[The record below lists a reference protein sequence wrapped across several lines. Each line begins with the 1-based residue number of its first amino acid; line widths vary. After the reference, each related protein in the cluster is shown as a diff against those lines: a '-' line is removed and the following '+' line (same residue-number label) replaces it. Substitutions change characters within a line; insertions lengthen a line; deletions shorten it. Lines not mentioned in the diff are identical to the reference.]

1 MLRKISK
8 GVERRQLLIV
18 ASLFIIVGVG
28 FIGGKILF
36 NKILDKK
43 DNQKVSDYYEIQN
56 EVMSISEDK
65 NNEKSQKEEQNIDEN
80 YIAILKIPKINLTK
94 GIYSKESY
102 MNNVNRSIQIIE
114 KSDDPDVVGGNF
126 ILAAHSGTARISYFR
141 NLSKLSVEDKLSID
155 YNGKTYNYKVANIYS
170 VEKTGKVEIKRN
182 NSKTTLT
189 LITCDDKTNKQIVVV
204 CELINKRGKNEK

>member
-114 KSDDPDVVGGNF
+114 KSDYPDVVGGNF

>member
-114 KSDDPDVVGGNF
+114 KSDYPDVVGGNF

-141 NLSKLSVEDKLSID
+141 NLSKLSVEDKLSIN

>member
-1 MLRKISK
+1 MLRKINK
-8 GVERRQLLIV
+8 GVDKRQHLIV

-36 NKILDKK
+36 NKMLDRKE
-43 DNQKVSDYYEIQN
+43 NQKISDYYEIQN
-56 EVMSISEDK
+56 EVMSISDDK
-65 NNEKSQKEEQNIDEN
+65 NNEKNQKEEQNIDEN
-80 YIAILKIPKINLTK
+80 YIAVLKIPKIKLTK

-114 KSDDPDVVGGNF
+114 KSDYPDVVGGNF

-141 NLSKLSVEDKLSID
+141 NLSKLSVEDKVSID

-182 NSKTTLT
+182 NNKNALT
-189 LITCDDKTNKQIVVV
+189 LITCEDNTNKQIVVV
-204 CELINKRGKNEK
+204 CQLTSKEEK

>member
-1 MLRKISK
+1 MLRKINK
-8 GVERRQLLIV
+8 GVNKRQHLIV

-43 DNQKVSDYYEIQN
+43 ENKKISDYYEIQN

-65 NNEKSQKEEQNIDEN
+65 NNEKNQKEEQNIDEN
-80 YIAILKIPKINLTK
+80 YIAVLKIPKIKLTK

-114 KSDDPDVVGGNF
+114 KSDYPDVVGGNF

-141 NLSKLSVEDKLSID
+141 NLSKLSVEDKVSID

-182 NSKTTLT
+182 NNKNTLT
-189 LITCDDKTNKQIVVV
+189 LITCEDNTNKQIVVV
-204 CELINKRGKNEK
+204 CQLTSKEEK

>member
-1 MLRKISK
+1 MLRKINK
-8 GVERRQLLIV
+8 GVNKRQHLIV

-36 NKILDKK
+36 NKMLDKK
-43 DNQKVSDYYEIQN
+43 ENKKISDYYEIQN

-65 NNEKSQKEEQNIDEN
+65 NNEKNQKEEQNIDEN
-80 YIAILKIPKINLTK
+80 YIAVLKIPKIKLTK

-114 KSDDPDVVGGNF
+114 KSDYPDVVGGNF

-141 NLSKLSVEDKLSID
+141 NLSKLSVEDKVSID

-182 NSKTTLT
+182 NNKNTLT
-189 LITCDDKTNKQIVVV
+189 LITCEDNTNKQIVVV
-204 CELINKRGKNEK
+204 CQLTSKEEK

>member
-36 NKILDKK
+36 NKILDKR

-80 YIAILKIPKINLTK
+80 YIAILKIPKINLNK

-141 NLSKLSVEDKLSID
+141 NLSKLSVEDKLSIN

>member
-36 NKILDKK
+36 NKILDKR

-114 KSDDPDVVGGNF
+114 KSDYPDVVGGNF

>member
-36 NKILDKK
+36 NKILDKR

-114 KSDDPDVVGGNF
+114 KSDYPDVVGGNF

-141 NLSKLSVEDKLSID
+141 NLSKLSVEDKLSIN

>member
-36 NKILDKK
+36 NKILDKR

-141 NLSKLSVEDKLSID
+141 NLSKLSVEDKLSIN

>member
-1 MLRKISK
+1 MLRKINK
-8 GVERRQLLIV
+8 GVNKRQHLIV

-36 NKILDKK
+36 NKMLDKK
-43 DNQKVSDYYEIQN
+43 ENQKISDYYEIQN

-65 NNEKSQKEEQNIDEN
+65 NNEKNQKEEQNIDEN
-80 YIAILKIPKINLTK
+80 YIAVLKIPKIKLTK

-114 KSDDPDVVGGNF
+114 KSDYPDVVGGNF

-141 NLSKLSVEDKLSID
+141 NLSKLSVEDKVSID

-182 NSKTTLT
+182 NNKNALT
-189 LITCDDKTNKQIVVV
+189 LITCEDNTNKQIVVV
-204 CELINKRGKNEK
+204 CQLTSKEEK

>member
-1 MLRKISK
+1 MLRKINK
-8 GVERRQLLIV
+8 GVDKRQLLIV
-18 ASLFIIVGVG
+18 ASLFMIVGIG
-28 FIGGKILF
+28 FIGGKILL

-43 DNQKVSDYYEIQN
+43 ENQKISDYYEIQN

-94 GIYSKESY
+94 GIYSKDSY

-114 KSDDPDVVGGNF
+114 KSDYPDVEGGNF

-141 NLSKLSVEDKLSID
+141 NLSKLSVEDKVSID

-182 NSKTTLT
+182 NNKNALT
-189 LITCDDKTNKQIVVV
+189 LITCEDNTNKQIVVI
-204 CELINKRGKNEK
+204 CQLTNKGEK